1 MHRKVADLIQ
11 QPFVVVDAGARNGFQ
26 LIPQLHHHIKLF
38 AFEPDPRSYSS
49 LLERYRNSQQFCSAQ
64 CFPLALSD
72 ENGTTTLYGTAHP
85 SMSSLMK
92 ADKNLFAAYTQR
104 MADAKTWL
112 EGFDVVAQHEVQQTT
127 LQNWCEEQQLQHID
141 FLKLDTQGS
150 ELKILKGAQQ
160 LLDQIKIGVV
170 FTEFSMVSYYEN
182 QVCFSELDQW
192 MKARGYQL
200 IDIRAYPEIT
210 NRLHNSN
217 SGTIKEQPRFGMVG
231 DAVYVPNTTN
241 DYHQPES
248 VAALLVALGYY
259 SRSESI
265 FKTCGYVGQ
274 KIESLFRQLSK
285 TSGREKLKQFLHRWT
300 PPGIHYWYAKL
311 RS

>member
-1 MHRKVADLIQ
+1 MYRTVADRIQ
-11 QPFVVVDAGARNGFQ
+11 HPFVVVDAGARNGFQ

-38 AFEPDPRSYSS
+38 AFEPDTRSYSS
-49 LLERYRNSQQFCSAQ
+49 LHERFRNSQQFRSAQ
-64 CFPLALSD
+64 CFLLALSD
-72 ENGTTTLYGTAHP
+72 ENGTTTLYGTIHP
-85 SMSSLMK
+85 SISSLMK
-92 ADKNLFAAYTQR
+92 ADKNLFAACTQR

-112 EGFDVVAQHEVQQTT
+112 EGLDVVEQHEVQQAT
-127 LQNWCEEQQLQHID
+127 LQSWSEEQQLQHID

-160 LLDQIKIGVV
+160 LLGQIKIGVV
-170 FTEFSMVSYYEN
+170 FTEFSMVSFYEN
-182 QVCFSELDQW
+182 QVCFSELDQR
-192 MKARGYQL
+192 MKARDYQL

-231 DAVYVPNTTN
+231 DAVYIPNTTN

-300 PPGIHYWYAKL
+300 PPGIYYWYAKL
-311 RS
+311 HS